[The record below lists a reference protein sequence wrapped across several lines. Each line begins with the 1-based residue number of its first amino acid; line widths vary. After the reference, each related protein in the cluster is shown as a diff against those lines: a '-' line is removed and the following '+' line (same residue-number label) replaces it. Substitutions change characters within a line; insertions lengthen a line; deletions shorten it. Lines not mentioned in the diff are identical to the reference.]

1 MRFALRNP
9 TPTLAETYAALEAS
23 RAAAADFLVCPIT
36 REPLRPEEAVLASDG
51 HLYDPEALQAW
62 LRRRARDLLPA
73 LSPVTRQVL
82 RPWLLP
88 AAPWLEEAGL
98 GAAQAWTT
106 DHAGGRTPSLS
117 ELGQSGGRRRPAGS
131 ASFQEPATAAA
142 AAAAT
147 VLPLSL
153 PASAPPFPPLVETR
167 TGTQRAS
174 RWTTPLGVACRM
186 LLRWDEGDVVE
197 WCFPATA
204 DGRTILTPPPARELL
219 PMARPV
225 LAWLGLG
232 ADELTNPEH
241 ILTAWFRIHRPSLA
255 GEEEEEEDG
264 GAPSAAKDLEEE
276 SRERSRE
283 ARWATLEL
291 FLLRL
296 NRPRRARGL

>member
-82 RPWLLP
+82 RPWLVP

-98 GAAQAWTT
+98 
-106 DHAGGRTPSLS
+106 
-117 ELGQSGGRRRPAGS
+117 
-131 ASFQEPATAAA
+131 AAA
-142 AAAAT
+142 AARESGGVKPA

-225 LAWLGLG
+225 LAWLGLA

-241 ILTAWFRIHRPSLA
+241 ILTAWFRVHRPSLA
-255 GEEEEEEDG
+255 GEEEEDEEGRVEED
-264 GAPSAAKDLEEE
+264 

-296 NRPRRARGL
+296 NRPPRSRGL